1 MLQAQREAF
10 GLSYMHHSKL
20 QNGGCAL
27 LSWPKSH
34 THIPGSQPYCS
45 AFRIHKRTTSSLR
58 PRRISQ
64 YSPPQAL
71 ASCLQMSVRTY
82 PTSST
87 AASNRGVSAFRKK
100 HVLYA
105 QGYTVSPQNAH
116 RHTHIPAHDS
126 ASLFFLKES
135 LFLEY
140 MLSAPATP
148 GRREKI
154 PARAESV

>member
-64 YSPPQAL
+64 YSPPQTGPRQLFANERAHL
-71 ASCLQMSVRTY
+71 PNFVHSCKQPGSFCFQKEACFICTGVYSVPPKRT
-82 PTSST
+82 
-87 AASNRGVSAFRKK
+87 
-100 HVLYA
+100 
-105 QGYTVSPQNAH
+105 
-116 RHTHIPAHDS
+116 
-126 ASLFFLKES
+126 
-135 LFLEY
+135 
-140 MLSAPATP
+140 
-148 GRREKI
+148 
-154 PARAESV
+154 